1 MANRIRLTLS
11 QKLAQYLLY
20 TEVGVVFFLTLV
32 LYGLG
37 TLEPL
42 WAFGGGAVFVL
53 LLILAARLIS
63 RPWGMWLAW
72 ALQFVLVAAGF
83 LNEMMFIVGL
93 IFLAMWVYTMV
104 KAKQIE
110 QNAPQPE
117 QE

>member
-1 MANRIRLTLS
+1 MANKIRLTLS

-20 TEVGVVFFLTLV
+20 TEVGVVFFLTLT

-42 WAFGGGAVFVL
+42 WAFGGGTVCAIA
-53 LLILAARLIS
+53 LIVAARFTHQ
-63 RPWGMWLAW
+63 RWGMILAW
-72 ALQFVLVAAGF
+72 ALQFVLVASGF
-83 LNEMMFIVGL
+83 LNEMMFIVGI
-93 IFLAMWVYTMV
+93 IFLVMWTYTMV

-110 QNAPQPE
+110 DSAPQSE